1 MQEILKKLGIHKEI
15 AALKYGYKTRL
26 GKLDKDSV
34 DLSGGQWQR
43 LVMGRA
49 LMNDAPIQY
58 GISFVLTHIVF

>member
-1 MQEILKKLGIHKEI
+1 MEGANKKEDMQEILKKLGIHKEI

-43 LVMGRA
+43 LAMEGH
-49 LMNDAPIQY
+49 L
-58 GISFVLTHIVF
+58 